1 MYPPDS
7 AMALLASIHIGNGV
21 GVDRGELVI
30 PDPTG
35 APVLLRHDPAD
46 LDALESRGWL
56 VIGDDAARATDRGV
70 YWLRRWLLANPDAR
84 RAASRRELRSL

>member
-7 AMALLASIHIGNGV
+7 AMALLASIHTGNGV

-35 APVLLRHDPAD
+35 APALLVHDPAD
-46 LDALESRGWL
+46 LDALESLGWL
-56 VIGDDAARATDRGV
+56 TIGDEARVTERGV
-70 YWLRRWLLANPDAR
+70 YWLRKWAQRNPAIR
-84 RAASRRELRSL
+84 RVASRRELRSL

>member
-21 GVDRGELVI
+21 GVDCGELVI

-35 APVLLRHDPAD
+35 APMLLRHDPAD
-46 LDALESRGWL
+46 LDALESRGWIA
-56 VIGDDAARATDRGV
+56 IGDDAARATDRGV
-70 YWLRRWLLANPDAR
+70 YWLRRWAQAKP
-84 RAASRRELRSL
+84 ELRRVAGRQGLRTL